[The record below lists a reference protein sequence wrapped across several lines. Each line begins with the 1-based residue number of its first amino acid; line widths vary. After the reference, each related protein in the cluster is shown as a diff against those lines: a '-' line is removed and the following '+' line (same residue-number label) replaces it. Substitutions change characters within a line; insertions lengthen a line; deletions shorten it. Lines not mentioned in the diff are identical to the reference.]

1 MITLTNPIAVREVTG
16 LEVRS
21 VQFEAN
27 AERGQKW
34 VDVWCDYGF
43 EEGPVF
49 RAYPIPGCT
58 SPTLHLRF
66 ENGVHPLRPGKML
79 GRCGKCG
86 AWAFATSGACSDPKC
101 DGTVGPYAAHD
112 ELMAALR
119 GATGDSVLAAVER
132 HLTNATFP
140 SVNDTKATGPLI
152 KGSV

>member
-1 MITLTNPIAVREVTG
+1 MITLTNPVAVREVTG

-43 EEGPVF
+43 REGSVF
-49 RAYPIPGCT
+49 RAYPVPGST

-66 ENGVHPLRPGKML
+66 ENGMHPARPGQML

-86 AWAFATSGACSDPKC
+86 SWAFTAGGACPDSKC
-101 DGTVGPYAAHD
+101 DGTVAPYAAHD
-112 ELMAALR
+112 GLMTALR
-119 GATGDSVLAAVER
+119 GATADGILAAVER
-132 HLTNATFP
+132 HLTAATFP
-140 SVNDTKATGPLI
+140 SADDAKATGPI
-152 KGSV
+152 IRGSV